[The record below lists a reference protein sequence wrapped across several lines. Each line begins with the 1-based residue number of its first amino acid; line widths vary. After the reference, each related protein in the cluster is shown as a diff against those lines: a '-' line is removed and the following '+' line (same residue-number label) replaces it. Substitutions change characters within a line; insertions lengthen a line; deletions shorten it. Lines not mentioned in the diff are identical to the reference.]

1 MNATR
6 GSATAALAMVFAVFA
21 PERSWALTCGFTIS
35 NMSFGSE
42 VDTLSGS
49 VIDTTATLQYNCSGG
64 TPSARVLICAGLGD
78 GSVAPSGSMRRMIE
92 GGDSTLLY
100 QMYRNPERTSI
111 WGSFGS
117 ANPPPPI
124 AVDLDG
130 NGAAATGDRTI
141 FGRISSGQTS
151 ARPTTY
157 GSSFA
162 GSDVDIRYRET
173 DDSECATGL
182 GTSGGAVSFSVDAT
196 VTPMCKV
203 DTDAV
208 NFGTQGTLQVNIDA
222 TGAVLVTCTP
232 ETGYSIRLDGG
243 EAAAAPT
250 ARLMSRGE
258 RTITY
263 GLYRDSERSLP
274 WGDTGGTTAAG
285 TGTGSTQSHTVFGRV
300 GPQATPPPGNY
311 TDTVIVVVDY

>member
-6 GSATAALAMVFAVFA
+6 RTAIAVLAMMFAAFA
-21 PERSWALTCGFTIS
+21 PERSWAVTCGFTITD
-35 NMSFGSE
+35 MSFGSQ

-49 VIDTTATLQYNCSGG
+49 TIDTTATLQFNCSGG

-78 GSVAPSGSMRRMIE
+78 GSVAPSGSMRRMIG
-92 GGDSTLLY
+92 GGDSYLLY
-100 QMYRNPERTSI
+100 HMYQNPERTSI
-111 WGSFGS
+111 WGSIGS

-124 AVDLDG
+124 AIDLDG
-130 NGAAATGDRTI
+130 NGAAAGAPTI
-141 FGRISSGQTS
+141 YGRISSGQAS

-173 DDSECATGL
+173 GDSDCSTGL
-182 GTSGGAVSFSVDAT
+182 GTSGGAVGFSVDAT

-203 DTDAV
+203 STEAV
-208 NFGTQGTLQVNIDA
+208 NFGTQGHLQSNVDA
-222 TGAVLVTCTP
+222 AGAVLVTCTP

-243 EAAAAPT
+243 EDAAAPT
-250 ARLMSRGE
+250 ARKMSRGID
-258 RTITY
+258 RIVY
-263 GLYRDSERSLP
+263 GLYRNGERDLP
-274 WGDTGGTTAAG
+274 WGDTEGTTVAG
-285 TGTGSTQSHTVFGRV
+285 TGTGSAQSHTVFGRV
-300 GPQATPPPGNY
+300 APQSTPPAGTY